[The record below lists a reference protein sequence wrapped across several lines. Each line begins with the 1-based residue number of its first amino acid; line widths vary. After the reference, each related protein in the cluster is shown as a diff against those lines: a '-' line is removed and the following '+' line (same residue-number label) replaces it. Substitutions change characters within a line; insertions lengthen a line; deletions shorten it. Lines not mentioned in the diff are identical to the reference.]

1 MASLAPLRP
10 KANSRIVTGENEL
23 TGALRAW
30 RRRLSLQKSL
40 RWAENGGIVGML
52 LACLLLLI
60 SRFTPWS
67 SVLLWAAVLS
77 ILPLLCALGLALYY
91 RPSFARSARQVDG
104 LLAFHDR
111 LATAWDYRAG
121 SAPLLVLQ
129 RRDALRR
136 LSGYT
141 PAASITLH
149 PGLARLATLA
159 SIVLALVLLLVMPN
173 PENAVLQQQ
182 AAFQNS
188 LARQVASL
196 SRVRRLIDS
205 QATTPAQLREQIDK
219 ILRQLTSQLQQANNQ
234 SQVQQ
239 ILAQGQQELNKLRD
253 PQSANKSSATTAAG
267 SALQNS
273 SNANL
278 QAAGKALSAGN
289 SKGLSNALRN
299 LASQV
304 NSMTSAQR
312 AQLAQQVERA
322 ANQAAG
328 NPQLASALH
337 QFAKAIA
344 AGNASD
350 ITSAVQS
357 VEDAAAQQS
366 ANGSSSSSIEQAS
379 QTLQK
384 IANAFASSTDNGS
397 NSNANLG
404 SDFQTRNG
412 SGSGQGQSPGQGNQG
427 NGGQSN
433 TGNKAGKNQQVF
445 VPGQVGSGTSTTTSN
460 GDSGT
465 VQHGSNVPYSQV
477 IAQYV
482 QMAHDAIDNSNI
494 PSDLKNII
502 SGYYDALEGQK

>member
-1 MASLAPLRP
+1 MATLVPLRP
-10 KANSRIVTGENEL
+10 EANSRIIAGENEL

-30 RRRLSLQKSL
+30 RRRLSLQMAL
-40 RWAENGGIVGML
+40 RWAENGGIGGML

-67 SVLLWAAVLS
+67 TVLLWAAVLL

-104 LLAFHDR
+104 LLALHDR
-111 LATAWDYRAG
+111 LATAWDYRVE
-121 SAPLLVLQ
+121 SAPLLLLQ

-141 PAASITLH
+141 PAASIILL
-149 PGLARLATLA
+149 PGRARLATLA
-159 SIVLALVLLLVMPN
+159 IIVLALVLLLVIPN

-188 LARQVASL
+188 LARQVAGL
-196 SRVRRLIDS
+196 SRVRQLIDS
-205 QATTPAQLREQIDK
+205 QATTPAQLREQINK
-219 ILRQLTSQLQQANNQ
+219 ILRQLTSQLQQTKNQ
-234 SQVQQ
+234 TQAQQ
-239 ILAQGQQELNKLRD
+239 ILAQGQQELHKLRD
-253 PQSANKSSATTAAG
+253 PQAGNKSSATTSAG

-278 QAAGKALSAGN
+278 QAAGKALATGN
-289 SKGLSNALRN
+289 SKGLGHALQH

-304 NSMTSAQR
+304 NSMTSAGR
-312 AQLAQQVERA
+312 AQLAQQVEHA

-337 QFAKAIA
+337 QLAKAIA
-344 AGNASD
+344 EGDASD
-350 ITSAVQS
+350 ITSSVQS
-357 VEDAAAQQS
+357 VENAAARESVDQ
-366 ANGSSSSSIEQAS
+366 SSSSSIDQAS
-379 QTLQK
+379 QALQK
-384 IANAFASSTDNGS
+384 IANAFASSTDSSS
-397 NSNANLG
+397 NSNANLASG
-404 SDFQTRNG
+404 SKPRNG

-433 TGNKAGKNQQVF
+433 TGNTSGKNQQVF
-445 VPGQVGSGTSTTTSN
+445 VPGQVGSGTSTITSN

-465 VQHGSNVPYSQV
+465 VQHGTSVPYSQV

-482 QMAHDAIDNSNI
+482 QTAHDAIDTSNI
-494 PSDLKNII
+494 PPDLKNII
-502 SGYYDALEGQK
+502 SGYFNSLEGQK